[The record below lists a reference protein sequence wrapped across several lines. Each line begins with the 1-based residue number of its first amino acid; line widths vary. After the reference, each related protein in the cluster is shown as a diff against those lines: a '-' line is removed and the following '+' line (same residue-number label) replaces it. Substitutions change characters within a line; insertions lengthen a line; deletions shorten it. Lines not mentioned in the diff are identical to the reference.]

1 MSQQPTTPLQLN
13 ETASQTGG
21 PYVHIGLAPQQ
32 AGFEIFEKNF
42 GNVLVDKKTQG
53 ERIALEGTV
62 YDGSG
67 TPMRDVLI
75 EIWQADAKGHYAHPA
90 DPKPSAWRG
99 WGRTGADFKTGR
111 YRFETIKPGRVA
123 AGSGSG
129 GKRQAPHIA
138 MLLFARGINIGLN
151 TRVYFS
157 DEAQANAEDP
167 VLAGIEWEVRR
178 KTLVAHREERNG
190 EVVYRFDVHVQG
202 PTPAEETVFF
212 DV

>member
-1 MSQQPTTPLQLN
+1 MSQQPITPMQLN

-21 PYVHIGLAPQQ
+21 PYVHIGLAPEQ
-32 AGFEIFEKNF
+32 AGFEIFDNNF
-42 GNVLVDKKTQG
+42 GPLLADKKTKGQ
-53 ERIALEGTV
+53 RIALEGTV

-111 YRFETIKPGRVA
+111 YRFETIKPGRVPGPDA
-123 AGSGSG
+123 
-129 GKRQAPHIA
+129 KLQAPHIA
-138 MLLFARGINIGLN
+138 MILFARGLNLGLH

-157 DEAQANAEDP
+157 DEAAANAEDA
-167 VLAGIEWEVRR
+167 VLNGIEWEVRR
-178 KTLVAHREERNG
+178 KTLVAHREERKG
-190 EVVYRFDVHVQG
+190 DVVYRFDVHVQG

>member
-1 MSQQPTTPLQLN
+1 MSQQPSTPMQWN

-21 PYVHIGLAPQQ
+21 PYVHIGLAPAQ
-32 AGFEIFEKNF
+32 AGFEIFDQNF
-42 GNVLVDKKTQG
+42 GNVLADKKTKGQ
-53 ERIALEGTV
+53 RIALEGTV

-90 DPKPSAWRG
+90 DPKPSSFRG
-99 WGRTGADFKTGR
+99 WGRTGADFETGR

-123 AGSGSG
+123 GPG
-129 GKRQAPHIA
+129 GRLQAPHIA
-138 MLLFARGINIGLN
+138 MILFARGLNLGLH

-157 DEAQANAEDP
+157 DEAAANAEDP
-167 VLAGIEWEVRR
+167 VLSSIEWEVRR
-178 KTLVAHREERNG
+178 QTLVARREERKG
-190 EVVYRFDVHVQG
+190 EVVYRFDVRVQG